1 MITREA
7 IRELAS
13 HHSEAGCAVSFYYQP
28 STPKDQSHR
37 EEAIV
42 LKDLIRNAMKSAE
55 AANSNSCAR
64 ADLDRL
70 LGMTER
76 IHNNGGKA
84 KAIFADSSKGIWRE
98 FDVPAK
104 FTGTHLIVNSRFRL
118 KPL

>member
-13 HHSEAGCAVSFYYQP
+13 HQSEAGCAVSFYYQP

-37 EEAIV
+37 EEAIL
-42 LKDLIRNAMKSAE
+42 LKDLIRNAMKTAE
-55 AANSNSCAR
+55 AGGNSSAR
-64 ADLDRL
+64 ADLDRI

-84 KAIFADSSKGIWRE
+84 KAIFADSKGTLLLPYFE
-98 FDVPAK
+98 CDL
-104 FTGTHLIVNSRFRL
+104 T
-118 KPL
+118 KPGGCKNQK